1 MSEAV
6 FLEIV
11 SSWRAMAHQAPA
23 LEGESGIDVII
34 GGLGS
39 GKSEVAAEKSLRWSI
54 DIPTRKDGEP
64 ANGLILGP
72 DLNEVTNTQFE
83 KFCSHVRKLKVPYD
97 AIVKNVVSGNDPR
110 IELWNGV
117 TIFGRSGTDPE
128 RLRAYEYEWMW
139 QDETA
144 SQKQKAL
151 TLGISR
157 QRSARAIRAIITT
170 SPKPGWIWRL
180 INGEDEAFNRAR
192 RAVPV
197 RVFRWPSKINTTNE
211 AAVLEAVAAFAEADE
226 AGSSRQELDG
236 LFVGTHEAPGTGP
249 LDWTP
254 AFCGRL
260 TTPTSARAAVVGIDL
275 GKTEDYCWATAM
287 NASGVALQM
296 DRFKAST
303 VDVEAEKYWP
313 YAAARLG
320 DFVANWKAPLAVI
333 DSARGGDTF
342 ASLLRDALARR
353 GVKVKVIEYATDKH
367 GKKTEAV
374 ESLGMA
380 IPMGRVR
387 VPSSWIATGGET
399 TPVALVEE
407 LRLEFVK
414 LEVTEV
420 GGRRRYKNPPGGHDD
435 GVVSLSLAWH
445 GIADQPAKRND
456 YSGWRPSGGGS
467 GSSPSAPAGTPTRF
481 GGGSG
486 GRFSGGGGSRF
497 SGR

>member
-1 MSEAV
+1 MP
-6 FLEIV
+6 
-11 SSWRAMAHQAPA
+11 HQAPA

-34 GGLGS
+34 GGVGS

-54 DIPTRKDGEP
+54 DLPSRKDGEP

-83 KFCSHVRKLKVPYD
+83 KFCAHVRKLNVPYD
-97 AIVKNVVSGNDPR
+97 AIVKNVVNGNDPR

-151 TLGISR
+151 TIGIQR
-157 QRSARAIRAIITT
+157 QRAARAIRAIITT

-197 RVFRWPSKINTTNE
+197 RVFRWPSSINTTNE
-211 AAVLEAVAAFAEADE
+211 ADVLEAVAAFAEADE
-226 AGSSRQELDG
+226 VGSSRQEMQG
-236 LFVGTHEAPGTGP
+236 LFIGTHEAPGTGP
-249 LDWTP
+249 FDWTP
-254 AFCGRL
+254 AFCGKL
-260 TTPTSARAAVVGIDL
+260 GTVDARAAVVGIDL
-275 GKTEDYCWATAM
+275 GKTEDYCYATAM
-287 NASGVALQM
+287 NSSGVVLQM

-303 VDVEAEKYWP
+303 VDVEAEKFWP
-313 YAAARLG
+313 YAAARFG
-320 DFVANWKAPLAVI
+320 DFIARWKAPLAVV

-342 ASLLRDALARR
+342 SALLRGSLATR
-353 GVKVKVIEYATDKH
+353 GISVKVIEYATDKP

-380 IPMGRVR
+380 IPMGKVR
-387 VPSSWIATGGET
+387 VPSSWVAPDGSVSS
-399 TPVALVEE
+399 VALVED

-414 LEVTEV
+414 LEVTEI
-420 GGRRRYKNPPGGHDD
+420 GGKRRYKNPPGGHDD
-435 GVVSLSLAWH
+435 GVVSLALAWH
-445 GIADQPAKRND
+445 GIEGRSAQRTD
-456 YSGWRPSGGGS
+456 YSGWKPPTSGGSGGGRFS
-467 GSSPSAPAGTPTRF
+467 GSP
-481 GGGSG
+481 G
-486 GRFSGGGGSRF
+486 GRFSGGGGRF